1 VDGNNSIKDVN
12 RVPKKSTLRE
22 AVSKVSGQEEK
33 TTEIAT
39 SSEKKIGLA
48 THGGMRRQLNEDSM
62 ASLEVATAYESK
74 TKKRVLLLVA
84 DGMGGHNAGEIASRI
99 GSETVVNALAPVLSS
114 KDENTSRYGEA
125 LRAALALANQRI
137 LEASAQTRGS
147 EGMGTTITLAI
158 IDGKE
163 LHTAHVGDSRCYIIN
178 REYIWQFTKDHSYV
192 QQLVDQKQITPEEA
206 RTHPRRNEITR
217 VVGYYGAVEVDTG
230 VTSLDDSDLVL
241 VCSDGLTTHVEND
254 ELKQIV
260 LSHKDPQKACNELV
274 ELANSRGGRD
284 NISVIIAPANIVT

>member
-12 RVPKKSTLRE
+12 MVPKKSERRE
-22 AVSKVSGQEEK
+22 TVGKVSGQEEK
-33 TTEIAT
+33 TTEIAI
-39 SSEKKIGLA
+39 SSEKKIGFA
-48 THGGMRRQLNEDSM
+48 THVGMRRQLNEDSM
-62 ASLEVATAYESK
+62 ASLDVTAAYESK

-99 GSETVVNALAPVLSS
+99 GSETVVNALASVLSS
-114 KDENTSRYGEA
+114 KDENTSRYDGA

-137 LEASAQTRGS
+137 LEASAQTPGS

-178 REYIWQFTKDHSYV
+178 SEYIWQFTKDHSYV
-192 QQLVDQKQITPEEA
+192 QQLVDQGQITPEEA

-241 VCSDGLTTHVEND
+241 VCSDGLTTHVEDD
-254 ELKQIV
+254 ELKQMV
-260 LSHKDPQKACNELV
+260 LSHKDPQKACDELV